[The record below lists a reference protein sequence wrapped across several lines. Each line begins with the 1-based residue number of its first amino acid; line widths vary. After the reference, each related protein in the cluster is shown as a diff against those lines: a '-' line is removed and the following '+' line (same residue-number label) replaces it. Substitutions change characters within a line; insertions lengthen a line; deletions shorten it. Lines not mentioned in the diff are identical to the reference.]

1 MFSHLVIILKPNSQ
15 HIEDIISH
23 FLHLPLELFKL
34 KKKKK
39 VKKKNKKNRYRRT
52 SGIVEYGEN
61 DRIKP

>member
-1 MFSHLVIILKPNSQ
+1 MFSHLVIILKLNSQ

-23 FLHLPLELFKL
+23 FLHLPLELCKL

-39 VKKKNKKNRYRRT
+39 SKKNKKNRYRRT

-61 DRIKP
+61 DRIKS

>member
-1 MFSHLVIILKPNSQ
+1 MFSHLVIILNSQ

-39 VKKKNKKNRYRRT
+39 KNKKNRYRRT

>member
-1 MFSHLVIILKPNSQ
+1 MFSHLVIILNSQ

-39 VKKKNKKNRYRRT
+39 VKKKIRRID
-52 SGIVEYGEN
+52 IVERVEL
-61 DRIKP
+61 

>member
-1 MFSHLVIILKPNSQ
+1 MFSHLVIILKLNSQ

-39 VKKKNKKNRYRRT
+39 KNKKNRYRRT